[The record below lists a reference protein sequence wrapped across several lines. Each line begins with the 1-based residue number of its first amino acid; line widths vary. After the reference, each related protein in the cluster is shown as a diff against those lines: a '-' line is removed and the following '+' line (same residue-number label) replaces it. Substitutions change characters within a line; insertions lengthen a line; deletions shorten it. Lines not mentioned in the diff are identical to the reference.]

1 MTKQGL
7 GLQRHVEIGMRL
19 YEIQE
24 ELTHLTVELSN
35 AYPVS
40 AKFPRAIRST
50 GEALS
55 RARSEGE
62 NQLSS
67 EHPDQWR
74 ADVYYPGSHRPS

>member
-1 MTKQGL
+1 MTTQGL
-7 GLQRHVEIGMRL
+7 SLERHVEIGMRL

-24 ELTHLTVELSN
+24 ELTHLTVELDN

-55 RARSEGE
+55 RARSEE
-62 NQLSS
+62 DNQLSS
-67 EHPDQWR
+67 EHYGQWR
-74 ADVYYPGSHRPS
+74 ADVYYPGSRKPK